1 MTGIECGGA
10 EAPAVRVEYGNTLK
24 LLIPGVR
31 LAGSAADDQLRVV
44 TPAGA
49 VAAGASYVILGRTVT
64 AAPVARDAMRRV
76 LTELG

>member
-1 MTGIECGGA
+1 
-10 EAPAVRVEYGNTLK
+10 
-24 LLIPGVR
+24 
-31 LAGSAADDQLRVV
+31 V

-76 LTELG
+76 LAELG